1 MKRVNQA
8 FFNQLRSS
16 ATDLAKCW
24 RIERSDGV
32 VIGFTEHD
40 KVLTID
46 GVDYSPTN
54 AFSSSAFSQK
64 SDLSVS
70 NINVVALISDLITED
85 DLHAGKFDNAD
96 VKIFYVIWSQLQY
109 GTMPVMG
116 ARFGEVKFMEGQ
128 FEVELRSRAQALQ
141 QPIGRVY
148 GLECDALLG
157 DSRCTV
163 DVADYTQTGTVAALF
178 DVIGFYDNALTAE
191 EDGYFQYGVV
201 TFTTGD
207 NEGLSMEVRGHAGNL
222 VVLLEPPAF
231 PISIGDEYEIV
242 AGCDK
247 TCDTCRLKFAN
258 LDNFRGFPHMPTE
271 QEATETPDAR
281 LE

>member
-1 MKRVNQA
+1 MKRVNAALFQA
-8 FFNQLRSS
+8 LRNS

-24 RIERSDGV
+24 RIEREDGL

-40 KVLTID
+40 KALTID
-46 GVDYSPTN
+46 GTVYQPTN

-70 NINVVALISDLITED
+70 NINVVALISDTITED

-96 VKIFYVIWSQLQY
+96 VRIFYVIWSHPEY
-109 GTMPVMG
+109 GTLPIIG
-116 ARFGEVKFMEGQ
+116 ARFGEVKFMEGT

-157 DSRCTV
+157 DSRCRRSLDDLTF
-163 DVADYTQTGTVAALF
+163 TGTVAALF
-178 DVIGFYDNALTAE
+178 DVIGFYDNMVAGQA
-191 EDGYFQYGVV
+191 DGYFQYGVV
-201 TFTTGD
+201 TFTSGD
-207 NEGLSMEVRGHAGNL
+207 NEGLSVEVRGHAGNL
-222 VVLLEPPAF
+222 IVLLEPPAF
-231 PISIGDEYEIV
+231 NIAIGDEYEIV

-247 TCDTCRLKFAN
+247 TCETCRVKFAN
-258 LDNFRGFPHMPTE
+258 LNNFRGYPHMPTE

>member
-1 MKRVNQA
+1 MKKINPA
-8 FFNQLRSS
+8 FFTALRQS

-32 VIGFTEHD
+32 VMGFTEHD
-40 KVLTID
+40 KALVID
-46 GVDYSPTN
+46 GETYSPTN

-64 SDLSVS
+64 GDLSVS
-70 NINVVALISDLITED
+70 NISVVALISADITED

-96 VKIFYVIWSQLQY
+96 VRIFFAIWSHPEY
-109 GTMPVMG
+109 GTMPLMG

-157 DSRCTV
+157 DSRCKRALDDIT
-163 DVADYTQTGTVAALF
+163 TTGTVQALF
-178 DVIGFYDNALTAE
+178 DVIGFYDTALAAE
-191 EDGYFQYGVV
+191 ADNYFQYGVV

-207 NEGLSMEVRGHAGNL
+207 NEGLSMEVRGHSGNL
-222 VVLLEPPAF
+222 AILLEPPAF
-231 PISIGDEYEIV
+231 PISAGDQYSIV

-247 TCDTCRLKFAN
+247 TCETCRVKFGN
-258 LDNFRGFPHMPTE
+258 LDNFRGYPHMPTE

>member
-8 FFNQLRSS
+8 FFSQLRSS
-16 ATDLAKCW
+16 AVDLAKCW

-32 VIGFTEHD
+32 IIGFTEHD
-40 KVLTID
+40 KALTID
-46 GVDYSPTN
+46 GVEYQPTN

-64 SDLSVS
+64 NDLSVS

-96 VKIFYVIWSQLQY
+96 VRIFYVIWSHLEY
-109 GTMPVMG
+109 GTMPIMG

-163 DVADYTQTGTVAALF
+163 DVTGYTQTGTVQALF

-201 TFTTGD
+201 TFTSGD
-207 NEGLSMEVRGHAGNL
+207 NEGLSVEVRGHAGNL

-247 TCDTCRLKFAN
+247 TCDTCRLKFSN